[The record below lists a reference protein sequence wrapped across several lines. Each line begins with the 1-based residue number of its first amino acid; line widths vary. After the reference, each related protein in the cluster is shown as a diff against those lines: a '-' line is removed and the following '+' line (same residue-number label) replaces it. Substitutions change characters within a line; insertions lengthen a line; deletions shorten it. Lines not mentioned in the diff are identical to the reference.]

1 MRIAALLYHDVVP
14 QGRYD
19 LSGFQAPDD
28 NLYKIDCVEFRR
40 QLKAIAARAHSTPE
54 TMVPAGG
61 AFRPD
66 DGRRRLLLTF
76 DDGGVS
82 AILHTAEI
90 LEEFG
95 WPGHFFMTTDRI
107 GAPGFLDAS
116 QLRALRRSGH
126 AIGSHSCSHPE
137 RMIACS
143 ASELDHEWRDSV
155 WRLEDILGEPVTSA
169 SIPCGFYTRPI
180 ASAASAAGIQVL
192 FTSEPVTRPWIV
204 DGCLIAGRFCVHR
217 DVSTD
222 WVSAVVANRPLPR
235 LRRYLAWNGRKMLR
249 AAGGPMWLKARKAI
263 LARR

>member
-1 MRIAALLYHDVVP
+1 MRITGLLYHDVVP

-19 LSGFQAPDD
+19 VSGFQAHDD

-40 QLKAIAARAHSTPE
+40 QLKAISAHARGRPE
-54 TMVPAGG
+54 TMAAAPRNDA
-61 AFRPD
+61 P
-66 DGRRRLLLTF
+66 RRLLLTF

-82 AILHTAEI
+82 ASLYTAEI

-107 GAPGFLDAS
+107 GAPGFLDES
-116 QLRALRRSGH
+116 QLRALRRGGH

-137 RMIACS
+137 RMIACT
-143 ASELDHEWRDSV
+143 ASDLDHEWRDSV
-155 WRLEDILGEPVTSA
+155 RRLEDVLGERVNSA

-180 ASAASAAGIQVL
+180 ASAAAAAGIQVL
-192 FTSEPVTRPWIV
+192 FTSEPVTTSWIV
-204 DGCLIAGRFCVHR
+204 DGCLIVGRFCVHR
-217 DVSTD
+217 GVSTE
-222 WVSAVVANRPLPR
+222 WVSAIIANRPLPR

-249 AAGGPMWLKARKAI
+249 AAGGPAWLKARKAI